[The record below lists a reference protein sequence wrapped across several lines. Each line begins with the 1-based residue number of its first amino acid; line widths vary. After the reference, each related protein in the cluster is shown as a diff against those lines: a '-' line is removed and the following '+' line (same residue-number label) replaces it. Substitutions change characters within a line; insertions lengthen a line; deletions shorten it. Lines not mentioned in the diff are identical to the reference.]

1 MNVLDATRAWMRAQC
16 PLINRQD
23 LFNANYLG
31 AEPTEYT
38 LRTAS
43 ESHRTDVLGYD
54 LADYNLTFVAQLP
67 FGRELKPNL
76 DAADFFAALSAWVRG
91 QEFAIRSDYRAVLD
105 AISAL
110 RDPELSPQEQTLA
123 CLEILYPDWKRLP
136 DLSAAAQAAM
146 VFINCG
152 KPVEAA
158 VPKTALVDWDTDAAI
173 MAPAVD
179 KVLGYSCRRCA
190 YLHWWEFI
198 GAFGCIGDGQ
208 FAQVISIR
216 NKRLHGKKLD
226 KAEQEFVRNNPDL
239 VTLPK
244 HKLTS
249 EEEEF
254 FKSLGV

>member
-1 MNVLDATRAWMRAQC
+1 MSGWKL
-16 PLINRQD
+16 
-23 LFNANYLG
+23 
-31 AEPTEYT
+31 PTSVT
-38 LRTAS
+38 
-43 ESHRTDVLGYD
+43 VC
-54 LADYNLTFVAQLP
+54 
-67 FGRELKPNL
+67 
-76 DAADFFAALSAWVRG
+76 G

-152 KPVEAA
+152 RPVEAA
-158 VPKTALVDWDTDAAI
+158 VPKPALVDWDTDAAI

-208 FAQVISIR
+208 FAQVVSIR

-249 EEEEF
+249 AEEEF